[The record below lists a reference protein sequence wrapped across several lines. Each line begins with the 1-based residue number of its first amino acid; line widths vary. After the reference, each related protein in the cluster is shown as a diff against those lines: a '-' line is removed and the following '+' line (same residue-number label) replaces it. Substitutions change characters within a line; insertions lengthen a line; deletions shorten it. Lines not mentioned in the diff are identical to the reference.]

1 MKAGDRAPKFP
12 FNRTDYVHVGEEIIL
27 REGSNLKGSRGLM
40 PISAHLI
47 QSYVNA
53 IDESKRKY
61 AAEHKTEC
69 NLEEKT
75 ENTND
80 TNDENKAEDT
90 IEDKADEN
98 IEDKVGRDTEENAA
112 KNTEENTVEN
122 TEEMAEEN
130 AEMIPEIVETND
142 NPEVESKPEE
152 SIENEP
158 IPDSGLVSEAPIE
171 TPNNLADSSSVEDVI
186 EEEITVPSI
195 HSPLIDVPI
204 LL

>member
-1 MKAGDRAPKFP
+1 MMSAGDRAPKFP

-61 AAEHKTEC
+61 AAEHNIDSNPEY
-69 NLEEKT
+69 
-75 ENTND
+75 
-80 TNDENKAEDT
+80 DENKAE
-90 IEDKADEN
+90 EN
-98 IEDKVGRDTEENAA
+98 IEA
-112 KNTEENTVEN
+112 KTDEN
-122 TEEMAEEN
+122 TEETTEKNDEEN
-130 AEMIPEIVETND
+130 TEEITEMVHEVSETNEI
-142 NPEVESKPEE
+142 PEVESKQEE
-152 SIENEP
+152 SIENKPNPE
-158 IPDSGLVSEAPIE
+158 SEKVTEASIE
-171 TPNNLADSSSVEDVI
+171 TSMNLTDSTSPEELT

-195 HSPLIDVPI
+195 RSSLIDVPI

>member
-112 KNTEENTVEN
+112 KNTEE
-122 TEEMAEEN
+122 
-130 AEMIPEIVETND
+130 IRI
-142 NPEVESKPEE
+142 
-152 SIENEP
+152 
-158 IPDSGLVSEAPIE
+158 
-171 TPNNLADSSSVEDVI
+171 
-186 EEEITVPSI
+186 
-195 HSPLIDVPI
+195 
-204 LL
+204 